1 MQRALRI
8 EQSEEMSMRSKSAE
22 LKTKICDTVNDWKRN
37 VGRTPS
43 LKELGDEV
51 TEEDILEGICI
62 EKSSNY
68 KNYTTSATEKRKP
81 AKREKKEDVDKNFI
95 TEVIAKALREN
106 FEDVVIENMG
116 KMIAFEYNGKPYT
129 VDIKFARNKFKERQ

>member
-1 MQRALRI
+1 
-8 EQSEEMSMRSKSAE
+8 MRKYTFRGVEYTITDKEYNAYA
-22 LKTKICDTVNDWKRN
+22 KD
-37 VGRTPS
+37 
-43 LKELGDEV
+43 LKELGDEI

-129 VDIKFARNKFKERQ
+129 VDIKFARNKFKARVDNQSPLWYNETKGGN